1 MKILIIN
8 ASPRRGGNI
17 HQMLTAMEEEALAL
31 HHEVRMLRTD
41 EMKVAPCKGCMACRK
56 KLECVLPE
64 DDAQHTL
71 QQICWCDVLI
81 VGAPCYWGNIPGQLK
96 LLFDRIVYGMMGEN
110 RWGIPLPLHKG
121 KRAIVVTT
129 STTRWPFNIWFHQT
143 RGVVRALREIF
154 HYSGFRLI
162 KSIQLGGTKG
172 RQALNERTLAACRRA
187 IRRL

>member
-17 HQMLTAMEEEALAL
+17 HQMLTAMEEEAQAL

-81 VGAPCYWGNIPGQLK
+81 VGAPCYWGNIQGQLK
-96 LLFDRIVYGMMGEN
+96 LLFDRMVYDMMG
-110 RWGIPLPLHKG
+110 
-121 KRAIVVTT
+121 
-129 STTRWPFNIWFHQT
+129 
-143 RGVVRALREIF
+143 
-154 HYSGFRLI
+154 
-162 KSIQLGGTKG
+162 
-172 RQALNERTLAACRRA
+172 
-187 IRRL
+187 